1 MTSSSAPVPGWLERA
16 VLGSL
21 VHRGRVFALWGVV
34 AVLAAAGAVSLR
46 IETSTDSVLDRADP
60 LWQRY
65 RDSVDRFGGD
75 EVVVV
80 SLTGEQPWDPAVLG
94 EVARLTAELEASE
107 AIHRVDS
114 IASVPV
120 IRGTPDGGLRL
131 DPALPADGPFDAAG
145 ADRVRQALEGDRIA
159 PGLLVSLDGRTF
171 SITSLVEDVG
181 ADYDAAVLEAI
192 ERARPRL
199 PVYVSGGPVFRT
211 QVSQRTRSELGRL
224 VPITCALIA
233 LLVAGVVPSLRAVAA
248 PLLAGGLA
256 SLVVIGAMGALGVPL
271 TLTGAILPSAL
282 LGLGCAYVLHLVSA
296 FSRTAD
302 EPAARTRELT
312 RLVRP
317 IALSGLTTAIGFAA
331 MALVRIEVVRQIG
344 GFGAFGTLVVTAAA
358 LTLAPAVLAGGVG
371 HRVTGVGRWLQREL
385 PRRASALVERRGRA
399 LVFGWTIAALC
410 VGIGIGRLEVETDVV
425 LWFLP
430 ESAVRSDYEAIRAE
444 LAGISPMNVVI
455 ESTGSRSVT
464 EPDVVRALAGL
475 CEYLESQP
483 EMGRAISLADPLRQL
498 HGGFVGDASE
508 PLPETRALAE
518 QYLLLLGSVEH
529 VRDLV
534 TPDRSATSVSLRVDD
549 NGSSNLLA
557 LAERAEQ
564 WWGEHGPG
572 DFAAHTTGIMY
583 EYARSE
589 NEIGDGQLRGLLFAL
604 SAIAV
609 LLRGVAG
616 STRLALLALI
626 PNAVPLVLLFGT
638 MGLLGI
644 PLDAATVL
652 IGCIALGIAVDDTIH
667 LVTAFEHERTNGEP
681 PERALELAFAR
692 TLPAITLSTAA
703 IALGFAALAASE
715 FTLVRNLGVLTSA
728 VMIAC
733 YLADILLLAPLLLF
747 VFRHTRTQTS
757 RET

>member
-1 MTSSSAPVPGWLERA
+1 
-16 VLGSL
+16 
-21 VHRGRVFALWGVV
+21 LWGVL
-34 AVLAAAGAVSLR
+34 AVLAAAGAVSLQ

-60 LWQRY
+60 QWQRY
-65 RDSVDRFGGD
+65 RESIDRFGGD

-80 SLTGEQPWDPAVLG
+80 SITGERPFDPAVLA
-94 EVARLTAELEASE
+94 EVARLTAELEAAESV
-107 AIHRVDS
+107 HRVDS

-120 IRGTPDGGLRL
+120 IRATRDGGLRL
-131 DPALPADGPFDAAG
+131 DPALPAEGPFDTAG
-145 ADRVRQALEGDRIA
+145 AEQTRKALEGDRIA
-159 PGLLVSLDGRTF
+159 PGLLVSFDGRTF
-171 SITSLVEDVG
+171 SITSLIDDVG
-181 ADYDAAVLEAI
+181 AEYDAAVLAAI
-192 ERARPRL
+192 ARAEPRL
-199 PVYVSGGPVFRT
+199 PVHVSGGPVFRT
-211 QVSQRTRSELGRL
+211 QVSERTRSELGRL
-224 VPITCALIA
+224 VPITAGLIA
-233 LLVAGVVPSLRAVAA
+233 LLVAGVVPSLRAALA
-248 PLLAGGLA
+248 PLLVGGLA

-296 FSRTAD
+296 FARTAD
-302 EPAARTRELT
+302 EPAARARELA
-312 RLVRP
+312 RLTRP

-331 MALVRIEVVRQIG
+331 MALVRIDVVRQIG
-344 GFGAFGTLVVTAAA
+344 GFGALGALVVTAAA
-358 LTLAPAVLAGGVG
+358 LTLAPAVLADGVG
-371 HRVTGVGRWLQREL
+371 DRMTGLGRWLQREL
-385 PRRASALVERRGRA
+385 PRRASRVVARRGRA
-399 LVFGWTIAALC
+399 LVFGWAIAALC
-410 VGIGIGRLEVETDVV
+410 IGVGIARLDVETDVV

-430 ESAVRSDYEAIRAE
+430 ETGVRSDYEAIRAE

-464 EPDVVRALAGL
+464 EPDVIRALAGL
-475 CEYLESQP
+475 TAYLESQP

-498 HGGFVGDASE
+498 HGGFLDDGAE

-518 QYLLLLGSVEH
+518 QYLLLLASVEQ

-534 TPDRSATSVSLRVDD
+534 TPDRSATTVSLRVDD

-557 LAERAEQ
+557 LAERAER
-564 WWGEHGPG
+564 WWGDHGPA
-572 DFAAHTTGIMY
+572 DFSAHTTGIMY

-589 NEIGDGQLRGLLFAL
+589 NAIGDGQLRGLLFAL

-626 PNAVPLVLLFGT
+626 PNGVPLVLLFGT

-667 LVTAFEHERTNGEP
+667 LVTGFEHERANGASARQALD
-681 PERALELAFAR
+681 RAFDY
-692 TLPAITLSTAA
+692 TLPAITLTTAA
-703 IALGFAALAASE
+703 VALGFAALAASE
-715 FTLVRNLGVLTSA
+715 FTLVRNLGVLTST

-733 YLADILLLAPLLLF
+733 YLADVLLLGPLLLF
-747 VFRHTRTQTS
+747 VFKDIGAQAS
-757 RET
+757 REI